1 MLSYRTTIGY
11 ATNATDLKDRLYD
24 AYTAVT
30 PTMMSTYSL
39 LGDDKLAIKAN
50 ALPFDE
56 NDEFAIGYNV
66 PLAGAYSIAI
76 HAVDGLFEYQE
87 IYLEDLELNIVHN
100 LKNSPYSF
108 TTTQGEINS
117 RFKIIFTNQTLGN
130 PNFDINNAVVVA
142 NNDDLK
148 VFSNIE
154 NIESIV
160 IYDLLGRTIFT
171 RENVNTKQ
179 FVVPVEKAHA
189 PLIMKIKLANGIV
202 VERKTIF

>member
-1 MLSYRTTIGY
+1 MSRYKFFAFLRHLRFHT
-11 ATNATDLKDRLYD
+11 LHRLY
-24 AYTAVT
+24 
-30 PTMMSTYSL
+30 
-39 LGDDKLAIKAN
+39 K
-50 ALPFDE
+50 
-56 NDEFAIGYNV
+56 
-66 PLAGAYSIAI
+66 
-76 HAVDGLFEYQE
+76 
-87 IYLEDLELNIVHN
+87 
-100 LKNSPYSF
+100 
-108 TTTQGEINS
+108 
-117 RFKIIFTNQTLGN
+117 IFTNQTLGN

-160 IYDLLGRTIFT
+160 VYDLLGRTIFT
-171 RENVNTKQ
+171 RENVNAKQ